1 MLVSCPACAA
11 RYRLDPAR
19 IVGKRVSIRCPACQ
33 FVFVFPQK
41 EQLSVQDPEVLF
53 ATGSS
58 SLSQAL
64 AERCRQ
70 NQMAFVA
77 CSDGNEALQL
87 LANGLPTTVLLDV
100 ALTGRYAFDVI
111 KFVRS
116 QPRGGEIRI
125 LLLTSSFRRG
135 SFVAKATELHGAN
148 DSIDGVVLSGMEN
161 EEFRRFLT
169 TGVSASDNPGPPAEP
184 TTLGEKTVELT
195 PTQWNQASTLAK
207 VIVAD
212 IVLRYQDLLEESA
225 RTGLLGKTLVEGL
238 AKGRQIFSARMG
250 EDLARKYDFVGAA
263 LAACLQGGTSNPSY
277 DADE

>member
-19 IVGKRVSIRCPACQ
+19 IAGKRVSIRCPACQ

-87 LANGLPTTVLLDV
+87 LANCLPATVLLDV

-169 TGVSASDNPGPPAEP
+169 TGVSASDSPGPPAEP

-207 VIVAD
+207 VIAAD

-238 AKGRQIFSARMG
+238 AKGRQLFSARMG

-263 LAACLQGGTSNPSY
+263 LAACLQGGTSNLSY
-277 DADE
+277 DGDE

>member
-1 MLVSCPACAA
+1 
-11 RYRLDPAR
+11 
-19 IVGKRVSIRCPACQ
+19 
-33 FVFVFPQK
+33 
-41 EQLSVQDPEVLF
+41 
-53 ATGSS
+53 
-58 SLSQAL
+58 
-64 AERCRQ
+64 
-70 NQMAFVA
+70 MAYVA

-87 LANGLPTTVLLDV
+87 LANCLPATVLLDV

-116 QPRGGEIRI
+116 QPRGGEVRI

-169 TGVSASDNPGPPAEP
+169 TAISASASQGPPAEP
-184 TTLGEKTVELT
+184 STLGEKAVEST

-207 VIVAD
+207 VIAAD

-225 RTGLLGKTLVEGL
+225 RTGVLGKALVEGL
-238 AKGRQIFSARMG
+238 AKGRLLFSARMG
-250 EDLARKYDFVGAA
+250 EDFARNYDFVGAA
-263 LAACLQGGTSNPSY
+263 LAACLQGGSSNPSY